1 MVIARDAHV
10 LVSEV
15 RRKRLKPGKKEL
27 KKMCERICTIHTR
40 NSLTTAQL
48 QTKEKEW
55 PRLHKQLRTGL
66 YAVRVP
72 HHTDAIRVKGRS
84 TSDSPTNPIPMH
96 SFSYDGDSQDAS
108 QLLQSSQFLQ
118 EPDMSVLERMKR
130 RLGLINDTQVIET
143 EVQTELKETQVVAKP
158 MQLAQLPVEDAEIQ
172 FLDELP
178 DQTEK
183 EEREESPQKPEMK
196 EKTEIKEAEMTQ
208 QLEMTQEGAVTQK
221 VETKVPGPSKS
232 EDLSALFLSE
242 ESDEEDRQQR
252 INQLVKH
259 KQQERERQAIA
270 EQLEADVSRTTLTDD
285 ENDLEEE
292 TLRSVPNHQLEE
304 TEQFLSVQKRE
315 RNIEPQ
321 FNRKVIHSKQKLLSA
336 FDDDILDSDVA
347 AVTSLTPPEKSSPL
361 TSPVQKDEAS
371 DGEDEELNVLDLIGQ
386 PVAQQAKSI
395 KKKSPIEVYASKLK
409 EETENSKM
417 INLDSD
423 SDSHSQQQVP
433 SLSKQDKLSIKQRFS
448 RKKLGKKS
456 HIALALPTHL
466 RSLLLALR
474 ESRTGPKRA
483 QLLSKLK
490 RANIDQIQALR
501 GENGENDL
509 LEELQKDEEVMG
521 SLLEREM
528 ERARNIRKKEKMREK
543 QKKADLDHLEAI
555 PESDGEIP
563 DSDLGDSGANDFDDN
578 DSDGSAIVVDKR
590 KRVVLLSEDDDSA
603 SDKETNSQPKLDF
616 SAIRVDDSYMFGAL
630 GDDENAGEQDI
641 ITTSSQRPPI
651 SYTSP
656 KRTRRHSVAEQELFK
671 NLKDTTQKIMPIQN
685 HESQNH
691 DDEAFGQV
699 PSFQDLLGTQ
709 ADPIPTQG
717 IATQVDDDEV
727 TPATLDIARKLIKK
741 NDPTQQ
747 AENEEEEE
755 EAEKDDTDIKEQ
767 IKMYERK
774 LRLKELQ
781 SRKRRHVMAQKG
793 LNKIIEGEA
802 EESEDEWH
810 GLGGMDGELSDVANS
825 EDEKMIDNSFNF
837 DLNDAEVKRKFMEQ
851 YQIKDQKELEK
862 LLDDIKNHRLT
873 KRVRP
878 NGLDIELS
886 DEEDEILA
894 AYRKQKLNEQRQ
906 RALQNKQ
913 PLHLSK
919 TERAKAFFESMEE
932 DSQRVIRIDDDDED
946 EEVMDDDKD
955 EDEDD
960 IEAETTKRRR
970 VIRIEESFVQ
980 KQLSFLSSTNTDQ
993 YFEQQRTSRLQHGF
1007 GSDEEHED
1015 LKELKRS
1022 ISEMN
1027 RSRAEL
1033 VTEEPPKKQGAS
1045 DTDDDDIMPAFKR
1058 PSLVQSFRS
1067 NPNSGSEG
1075 SFSGVTI
1082 SKQYKAAT
1090 GGKASISSM
1099 SRSRRVKSVKEQ
1111 KLERRLNHATQTK
1124 TKLFSGSGFD

>member
-1 MVIARDAHV
+1 M
-10 LVSEV
+10 
-15 RRKRLKPGKKEL
+15 
-27 KKMCERICTIHTR
+27 
-40 NSLTTAQL
+40 N
-48 QTKEKEW
+48 
-55 PRLHKQLRTGL
+55 
-66 YAVRVP
+66 
-72 HHTDAIRVKGRS
+72 
-84 TSDSPTNPIPMH
+84 
-96 SFSYDGDSQDAS
+96 FSYDGDSQDAS

-130 RLGLINDTQVIET
+130 RLGLLNDTQVIEP
-143 EVQTELKETQVVAKP
+143 EENETQVLAKP
-158 MQLAQLPVEDAEIQ
+158 VQLAQLPVEDAEI
-172 FLDELP
+172 
-178 DQTEK
+178 EK
-183 EEREESPQKPEMK
+183 EEERGK
-196 EKTEIKEAEMTQ
+196 EKEQEEETVEKNSELSNQAVSQKLELTQKLEPHSVTQPEPQHEVAEFTDK
-208 QLEMTQEGAVTQK
+208 ATQK
-221 VETKVPGPSKS
+221 VEIVPANP
-232 EDLSALFLSE
+232 DLSALFLSE
-242 ESDEEDRQQR
+242 ESDEDRQLK

-259 KQQERERQAIA
+259 KQQERERKTTA

-285 ENDLEEE
+285 ENDLAEDAF
-292 TLRSVPNHQLEE
+292 RSVPNHQLEE
-304 TEQFLSVQKRE
+304 TEQFLSIQKRE

-321 FNRKVIHSKQKLLSA
+321 FNRKLIHSKQKLLSA
-336 FDDDILDSDVA
+336 FDDDILDSDVG
-347 AVTSLTPPEKSSPL
+347 AVASLTPPAKSSPL

-371 DGEDEELNVLDLIGQ
+371 DAEDEELNVLDLIGQ
-386 PVAQQAKSI
+386 PVAHQAKII

-409 EETENSKM
+409 EETEESKV

-423 SDSHSQQQVP
+423 SDSDSQHQIP

-466 RSLLLALR
+466 RSLLLALK

-501 GENGENDL
+501 GENGETDIF
-509 LEELQKDEEVMG
+509 EELQKDEEVMG

-543 QKKADLDHLEAI
+543 QKKAHLDRLEAI

-563 DSDLGDSGANDFDDN
+563 DSDLGDSGANDSDDK
-578 DSDGSAIVVDKR
+578 SDGSGIVVDKR
-590 KRVVLLSEDDDSA
+590 KRVVLLSEDEDST
-603 SDKETNSQPKLDF
+603 SDKEATDQPKLDF
-616 SAIRVDDSYMFGAL
+616 SAIRVDDSYMFGAM
-630 GDDENAGEQDI
+630 GDDENPGEQDT
-641 ITTSSQRPPI
+641 ITTSSQRPPV

-671 NLKDTTQKIMPIQN
+671 NLRDTTQKIMPIQN
-685 HESQNH
+685 QESQNQE
-691 DDEAFGQV
+691 DQAFGQV
-699 PSFQDLLGTQ
+699 PSFQDLSETQ
-709 ADPIPTQG
+709 ADPVPTQG
-717 IATQVDDDEV
+717 IATQVDDEEV
-727 TPATLDIARKLIKK
+727 TPATLNIARELIKK
-741 NDPTQQ
+741 NGPQQ
-747 AENEEEEE
+747 ETEEAEAENEAE
-755 EAEKDDTDIKEQ
+755 EAEDEAESEDIKEQ
-767 IKMYERK
+767 IKIYERK

-781 SRKRRHVMAQKG
+781 SRKKRHIMQQRG

-906 RALQNKQ
+906 RALQNRQ
-913 PLHLSK
+913 ALHLSK

-932 DSQRVIRIDDDDED
+932 DSQRVIRIDDDDDDEQISNDDQDD
-946 EEVMDDDKD
+946 EE
-955 EDEDD
+955 E
-960 IEAETTKRRR
+960 IEAEASKRRR

-980 KQLSFLSSTNTDQ
+980 KQLSFLSSSGTDQ
-993 YFEQQRTSRLQHGF
+993 YFEQQRISRLQHGF

-1015 LKELKRS
+1015 LNELKRS
-1022 ISEMN
+1022 ISEMH
-1027 RSRAEL
+1027 RGRAEL
-1033 VTEEPPKKQGAS
+1033 VAEEPAKQAAS

-1090 GGKASISSM
+1090 GGKGSISSM

-1111 KLERRLNHATQTK
+1111 KLERRLNHAAQTK
-1124 TKLFSGSGFD
+1124 TKLFSESGFD

>member
-1 MVIARDAHV
+1 M
-10 LVSEV
+10 
-15 RRKRLKPGKKEL
+15 
-27 KKMCERICTIHTR
+27 
-40 NSLTTAQL
+40 N
-48 QTKEKEW
+48 
-55 PRLHKQLRTGL
+55 
-66 YAVRVP
+66 
-72 HHTDAIRVKGRS
+72 
-84 TSDSPTNPIPMH
+84 
-96 SFSYDGDSQDAS
+96 FSYDGDSQDAS

-130 RLGLINDTQVIET
+130 RLGLLNDTQVIEP
-143 EVQTELKETQVVAKP
+143 EENETQVLAKP
-158 MQLAQLPVEDAEIQ
+158 VQLAQLPVEDAEI
-172 FLDELP
+172 E
-178 DQTEK
+178 
-183 EEREESPQKPEMK
+183 
-196 EKTEIKEAEMTQ
+196 KEAERGKEKEQEEETAEKNSELSIQAVSQKLELTQ
-208 QLEMTQEGAVTQK
+208 KLEPHSETQPEPQPEVAEFTDKATQK
-221 VETKVPGPSKS
+221 VEIAPANP
-232 EDLSALFLSE
+232 DLSALFLSE
-242 ESDEEDRQQR
+242 ESDEDRQLK

-259 KQQERERQAIA
+259 KQQERERKTTA

-285 ENDLEEE
+285 ENDLAEVAF
-292 TLRSVPNHQLEE
+292 RSVPNHQLEE
-304 TEQFLSVQKRE
+304 TEQFLSIQKRE

-321 FNRKVIHSKQKLLSA
+321 FNRKLIHSKQKLLSA
-336 FDDDILDSDVA
+336 FDDDILDSDVG
-347 AVTSLTPPEKSSPL
+347 AVASLTPPAKSSPL
-361 TSPVQKDEAS
+361 TSPIQKDEAS
-371 DGEDEELNVLDLIGQ
+371 DAEDEELNVLDLIGQ
-386 PVAQQAKSI
+386 PVAHQAKII

-409 EETENSKM
+409 EETEESKV

-423 SDSHSQQQVP
+423 SDSDSQHQIP

-466 RSLLLALR
+466 RSLLLALK

-501 GENGENDL
+501 GENGESDIF
-509 LEELQKDEEVMG
+509 EELQKDEEVMG

-543 QKKADLDHLEAI
+543 QKKAHLDQLEAI

-563 DSDLGDSGANDFDDN
+563 DSDLGDSGANDSGDK
-578 DSDGSAIVVDKR
+578 SDGSGIVVDKR
-590 KRVVLLSEDDDSA
+590 KRVVLLSEDEDST
-603 SDKETNSQPKLDF
+603 SDKEATDQPKLDF
-616 SAIRVDDSYMFGAL
+616 SAIRVDDSYMFGAM
-630 GDDENAGEQDI
+630 GDDENPGEQDT
-641 ITTSSQRPPI
+641 ITTSSQRPPV

-671 NLKDTTQKIMPIQN
+671 NLRDTTQKIMPIQN
-685 HESQNH
+685 QESQNQE
-691 DDEAFGQV
+691 DEAFGQV
-699 PSFQDLLGTQ
+699 PSFQDLSETQ
-709 ADPIPTQG
+709 ADPVHTQG
-717 IATQVDDDEV
+717 IATQVDDEEV
-727 TPATLDIARKLIKK
+727 TPATLNIARELIKK
-741 NDPTQQ
+741 NGPQQ
-747 AENEEEEE
+747 ETEEAEAENEAE
-755 EAEKDDTDIKEQ
+755 EAEDEAESEDIKEQ
-767 IKMYERK
+767 IKIYERK

-781 SRKRRHVMAQKG
+781 SRKKRHIMQQRG

-906 RALQNKQ
+906 RALQNRQ
-913 PLHLSK
+913 ALHLSK

-932 DSQRVIRIDDDDED
+932 DSQRVIRIDDDDDDEQISNDDQDD
-946 EEVMDDDKD
+946 EE
-955 EDEDD
+955 E
-960 IEAETTKRRR
+960 IEAEASKRRR

-980 KQLSFLSSTNTDQ
+980 KQLSFLSSSGTDQ
-993 YFEQQRTSRLQHGF
+993 YFEQQRISRLQHGF

-1015 LKELKRS
+1015 LNELKRS
-1022 ISEMN
+1022 ISEMH
-1027 RSRAEL
+1027 RGRAEL
-1033 VTEEPPKKQGAS
+1033 VAEEPAKQAAS

-1090 GGKASISSM
+1090 GGKGSISSM

-1111 KLERRLNHATQTK
+1111 KLERRLNHAAQTK
-1124 TKLFSGSGFD
+1124 TKLFSESGFD

>member
-1 MVIARDAHV
+1 M
-10 LVSEV
+10 
-15 RRKRLKPGKKEL
+15 
-27 KKMCERICTIHTR
+27 
-40 NSLTTAQL
+40 N
-48 QTKEKEW
+48 
-55 PRLHKQLRTGL
+55 
-66 YAVRVP
+66 
-72 HHTDAIRVKGRS
+72 
-84 TSDSPTNPIPMH
+84 
-96 SFSYDGDSQDAS
+96 FSYDGDSQDAS

-130 RLGLINDTQVIET
+130 RLGLLNDTQVIEP
-143 EVQTELKETQVVAKP
+143 EENETQVLAKP
-158 MQLAQLPVEDAEIQ
+158 VQLAQLPVEDAEI
-172 FLDELP
+172 
-178 DQTEK
+178 EK
-183 EEREESPQKPEMK
+183 EEERGK
-196 EKTEIKEAEMTQ
+196 EKEQEEETVEKNSELSNQAVSQKLELTQKLEPHSETQPEPQHEVAEFTDK
-208 QLEMTQEGAVTQK
+208 ATQK
-221 VETKVPGPSKS
+221 VEIAPANP
-232 EDLSALFLSE
+232 DLSALFLSE
-242 ESDEEDRQQR
+242 ESDEDRQLK

-259 KQQERERQAIA
+259 KQQERERKTTA

-285 ENDLEEE
+285 ENDLAEDAF
-292 TLRSVPNHQLEE
+292 RSVPNHQLEE
-304 TEQFLSVQKRE
+304 TEQFLSIQKRE

-321 FNRKVIHSKQKLLSA
+321 FNRKLIHSKQKLLSA
-336 FDDDILDSDVA
+336 FDDDILDSDVG
-347 AVTSLTPPEKSSPL
+347 AVASLTPPAKSSPL

-371 DGEDEELNVLDLIGQ
+371 DAEDEELNVLDLIGQ
-386 PVAQQAKSI
+386 PVAHQAKII

-409 EETENSKM
+409 EETEESKV
-417 INLDSD
+417 INLDSNSD
-423 SDSHSQQQVP
+423 SDSQHQIP

-466 RSLLLALR
+466 RSLLLALK

-501 GENGENDL
+501 GENGETDIF
-509 LEELQKDEEVMG
+509 EELQKDEEVMG

-543 QKKADLDHLEAI
+543 QKKAHLDRLEAI

-563 DSDLGDSGANDFDDN
+563 DSDLGDSGANDSDDK
-578 DSDGSAIVVDKR
+578 SDGSGIVVDKR
-590 KRVVLLSEDDDSA
+590 KRVVLLSEDEDST
-603 SDKETNSQPKLDF
+603 SDKEATDQPKLDF
-616 SAIRVDDSYMFGAL
+616 SAIRVDDSYMFGAM
-630 GDDENAGEQDI
+630 GDDENPGEQDT
-641 ITTSSQRPPI
+641 ITTSSQRPPV

-671 NLKDTTQKIMPIQN
+671 NLRDTTQKIMPIQN
-685 HESQNH
+685 QESQNQE
-691 DDEAFGQV
+691 DEAFGQV
-699 PSFQDLLGTQ
+699 PSFQDLSETQ
-709 ADPIPTQG
+709 ADPVPTQG
-717 IATQVDDDEV
+717 IATQVDDEEV
-727 TPATLDIARKLIKK
+727 TPATLNIARELIKK
-741 NDPTQQ
+741 NGPQQ
-747 AENEEEEE
+747 ETEEAEAENEAE
-755 EAEKDDTDIKEQ
+755 EAEDEAESEDIKEQ
-767 IKMYERK
+767 IKLYERK

-781 SRKRRHVMAQKG
+781 SRKKRHIMQQRG

-906 RALQNKQ
+906 RALQNRQ
-913 PLHLSK
+913 ALHLSK

-932 DSQRVIRIDDDDED
+932 DSQRVIRIDDDDDDDDEQISNDDQDD
-946 EEVMDDDKD
+946 EE
-955 EDEDD
+955 E
-960 IEAETTKRRR
+960 IEAEASKRRR

-980 KQLSFLSSTNTDQ
+980 KQLSFLSSTGRDQ
-993 YFEQQRTSRLQHGF
+993 YFEQQRISRLQHGF

-1015 LKELKRS
+1015 LNELKRS
-1022 ISEMN
+1022 ISEMH
-1027 RSRAEL
+1027 RGRAEL
-1033 VTEEPPKKQGAS
+1033 VAEEPAKQAAS

-1090 GGKASISSM
+1090 GGKGSISSM

-1111 KLERRLNHATQTK
+1111 KLERRLNHAAQTK
-1124 TKLFSGSGFD
+1124 TKLFSESGFD

>member
-1 MVIARDAHV
+1 
-10 LVSEV
+10 
-15 RRKRLKPGKKEL
+15 
-27 KKMCERICTIHTR
+27 
-40 NSLTTAQL
+40 
-48 QTKEKEW
+48 
-55 PRLHKQLRTGL
+55 
-66 YAVRVP
+66 
-72 HHTDAIRVKGRS
+72 
-84 TSDSPTNPIPMH
+84 
-96 SFSYDGDSQDAS
+96 
-108 QLLQSSQFLQ
+108 
-118 EPDMSVLERMKR
+118 MSVLERMKR
-130 RLGLINDTQVIET
+130 RLGLINDTQVIEP

-158 MQLAQLPVEDAEIQ
+158 MQLAQLPAEDAEIQ
-172 FLDELP
+172 FLDELL
-178 DQTEK
+178 EK
-183 EEREESPQKPEMK
+183 ENSQKPEIQENSPLTETK
-196 EKTEIKEAEMTQ
+196 ENSRLPETNENATIPE
-208 QLEMTQEGAVTQK
+208 TQEISTTQK
-221 VETKVPGPSKS
+221 EPETVPKP
-232 EDLSALFLSE
+232 DLSALFLSE

-252 INQLVKH
+252 INQLIKH
-259 KQQERERQAIA
+259 KQQEREKQAIA

-285 ENDLEEE
+285 ENDLEKEA
-292 TLRSVPNHQLEE
+292 LRSVPNHQLEE

-321 FNRKVIHSKQKLLSA
+321 FNRKVVHSKQKLLSA

-347 AVTSLTPPEKSSPL
+347 AVASLTPPQKSSPL
-361 TSPVQKDEAS
+361 TSPVQKDEVS
-371 DGEDEELNVLDLIGQ
+371 DEEPNVLDLIGQ
-386 PVAQQAKSI
+386 PIAQQAKSI

-409 EETENSKM
+409 EENSKI

-423 SDSHSQQQVP
+423 SDSESQHQIP
-433 SLSKQDKLSIKQRFS
+433 SLPKQDKLSIKQRFS

-466 RSLLLALR
+466 RSLLLALK
-474 ESRTGPKRA
+474 ENRTGPKRA

-501 GENGENDL
+501 GENGGNDIF
-509 LEELQKDEEVMG
+509 EELQKDEEVMG
-521 SLLEREM
+521 SLLEREI

-543 QKKADLDHLEAI
+543 QKRADLEYLEAI

-563 DSDLGDSGANDFDDN
+563 DSDLGYSEANDFEDN
-578 DSDGSAIVVDKR
+578 DSDAIVVDKR
-590 KRVVLLSEDDDSA
+590 KRVVLLSEDEDSIPEK
-603 SDKETNSQPKLDF
+603 DTTKLDF

-630 GDDENAGEQDI
+630 GDEENAGEQDT
-641 ITTSSQRPPI
+641 ITTSSQRPPV

-671 NLKDTTQKIMPIQN
+671 NLRDTTQKIMPIQN

-691 DDEAFGQV
+691 EDEAFGQV
-699 PSFQDLLGTQ
+699 PSFQDLETQ
-709 ADPIPTQG
+709 ADPTPTQG
-717 IATQVDDDEV
+717 IATQVDDEEV
-727 TPATLDIARKLIKK
+727 TPATLNIARKLIKK
-741 NDPTQQ
+741 NGPT
-747 AENEEEEE
+747 ADEEGEKEEEEEEEEEE
-755 EAEKDDTDIKEQ
+755 EAEEDDTDIKEQ

-781 SRKRRHVMAQKG
+781 SRKKRHIMAQRG

-894 AYRKQKLNEQRQ
+894 AYRKQKMNEQRQ

-913 PLHLSK
+913 SLHLTK

-932 DSQRVIRIDDDDED
+932 DSQRVIKIDDDDD
-946 EEVMDDDKD
+946 EEEISNDDK

-960 IEAETTKRRR
+960 IEAETNKRRR

-980 KQLSFLSSTNTDQ
+980 KQLSFLSSTGTDE
-993 YFEQQRTSRLQHGF
+993 YFEQQRISRLQHGF

-1015 LKELKRS
+1015 LNELKRS

-1027 RSRAEL
+1027 RSRVEL
-1033 VTEEPPKKQGAS
+1033 VAEEPPRKGTS

>member
-1 MVIARDAHV
+1 
-10 LVSEV
+10 
-15 RRKRLKPGKKEL
+15 
-27 KKMCERICTIHTR
+27 
-40 NSLTTAQL
+40 
-48 QTKEKEW
+48 
-55 PRLHKQLRTGL
+55 
-66 YAVRVP
+66 
-72 HHTDAIRVKGRS
+72 
-84 TSDSPTNPIPMH
+84 
-96 SFSYDGDSQDAS
+96 
-108 QLLQSSQFLQ
+108 
-118 EPDMSVLERMKR
+118 MSVLERMKR
-130 RLGLINDTQVIET
+130 RLGLINDTQVIES

-178 DQTEK
+178 EK
-183 EEREESPQKPEMK
+183 EESEKSEMKENSQKPE
-196 EKTEIKEAEMTQ
+196 IKENSPFPE
-208 QLEMTQEGAVTQK
+208 TQEVSETQEVLTAQK
-221 VETKVPGPSKS
+221 VSEVPKP
-232 EDLSALFLSE
+232 DLSALFLSE
-242 ESDEEDRQQR
+242 ESDEEDRQHR
-252 INQLVKH
+252 INQLIKH
-259 KQQERERQAIA
+259 KQQEREKQTIA

-292 TLRSVPNHQLEE
+292 NLRSVPNHQLEE

-321 FNRKVIHSKQKLLSA
+321 FNRKVVHSKQKLLSA

-347 AVTSLTPPEKSSPL
+347 AVASLTPPQKSSPL
-361 TSPVQKDEAS
+361 TSPVQKDEVS
-371 DGEDEELNVLDLIGQ
+371 DEELNVLDLIGQ

-409 EETENSKM
+409 EENSK
-417 INLDSD
+417 IISLDSD
-423 SDSHSQQQVP
+423 SDSDSQHQIP
-433 SLSKQDKLSIKQRFS
+433 SLPKQDKLSIKQRFS

-466 RSLLLALR
+466 RSLLLALK

-501 GENGENDL
+501 GENGENDIF
-509 LEELQKDEEVMG
+509 EELQKDEEVMG
-521 SLLEREM
+521 SLLEREI

-543 QKKADLDHLEAI
+543 QKKADLEYLEAI

-563 DSDLGDSGANDFDDN
+563 DSDLGYSEANDSDDN

-590 KRVVLLSEDDDSA
+590 KRVVLLSEDEDST
-603 SDKETNSQPKLDF
+603 SEKDTTKLDF

-630 GDDENAGEQDI
+630 GDEEIAGEQDT
-641 ITTSSQRPPI
+641 ITTSSQRPPV

-671 NLKDTTQKIMPIQN
+671 NLRDTTQKIMPIQ

-691 DDEAFGQV
+691 EEEAFGQV
-699 PSFQDLLGTQ
+699 PSFQDLETQ
-709 ADPIPTQG
+709 ADPTQG
-717 IATQVDDDEV
+717 IATQVDDEEV
-727 TPATLDIARKLIKK
+727 TPATLNIARKLIKK
-741 NDPTQQ
+741 NGPT
-747 AENEEEEE
+747 ADEEGEKEAE
-755 EAEKDDTDIKEQ
+755 EAEEDDTDIKEQ

-781 SRKRRHVMAQKG
+781 SRKKRHIMAQRG

-913 PLHLSK
+913 SLHLSK

-932 DSQRVIRIDDDDED
+932 DSQRVIRIDDDDEEE
-946 EEVMDDDKD
+946 EEVSNDDK
-955 EDEDD
+955 ENEDD
-960 IEAETTKRRR
+960 IEAETNKRRR

-980 KQLSFLSSTNTDQ
+980 KQLSFLSSTGTDE
-993 YFEQQRTSRLQHGF
+993 YFEQQRISRLQHGF

-1015 LKELKRS
+1015 LNELKRS
-1022 ISEMN
+1022 ISEMS
-1027 RSRAEL
+1027 RSRVEL
-1033 VTEEPPKKQGAS
+1033 VAEEPPKKQGAS

-1124 TKLFSGSGFD
+1124 SKLFSGSGFD